1 MRNDEMRVSMYL
13 LTICLPL
20 ATVLIV
26 FAMKYISAALQARAR
41 LANDGL
47 YQALAEKAVS
57 AQVGNLAH
65 LIHGG
70 PSERPSGL
78 GRKGP
83 CSSLQPN
90 TLTRIKGR
98 GREEA
103 P

>member
-57 AQVGNLAH
+57 AQVENQALLSAIRSELSQTTASLAAVEK
-65 LIHGG
+65 LL
-70 PSERPSGL
+70 R
-78 GRKGP
+78 
-83 CSSLQPN
+83 QVD
-90 TLTRIKGR
+90 
-98 GREEA
+98 
-103 P
+103 

>member
-47 YQALAEKAVS
+47 YQALVEKAVS
-57 AQVGNLAH
+57 AQVENQALLSAIRSELSQTTASLAAVEK
-65 LIHGG
+65 LL
-70 PSERPSGL
+70 R
-78 GRKGP
+78 
-83 CSSLQPN
+83 QVD
-90 TLTRIKGR
+90 
-98 GREEA
+98 
-103 P
+103 